1 MAQARETESG
11 ACEGIK
17 RAIWLDEAKVK
28 SILWITGIISGL
40 IMIGGRVYAIWGD
53 WMLGIQISLVSGT
66 VTAACYLILEIF
78 D

>member
-1 MAQARETESG
+1 MKS
-11 ACEGIK
+11 I
-17 RAIWLDEAKVK
+17 LK

-66 VTAACYLILEIF
+66 VTAACYLILDIF
-78 D
+78 G